1 VLVKSATLE
10 PIINQTWS
18 VLALFESI
26 IDVLAYGSIVFTA
39 VAAYLQINKLWTRK
53 HIASVAESVSIAGI
67 LVESIPLFFFGV
79 YYLSKGEII
88 GIADSAIWLV
98 SAVLFAMIGSGYW
111 VRGRRK
117 VSLWKLALNSIRK
130 EGMELSALAKEIIH
144 PSSAN
149 EMLDVLIHIAAV
161 DGEIAEREKQ
171 IIEEFAGH
179 ANLDVDWTRIDETL
193 SVSGRII
200 EARRVLDRYLDH
212 TPPETQV
219 SYLMDFIQILI
230 DSDDHTAPE
239 EVLAFDEIKGQIS
252 QYLSLEGAA
261 HQYEVLL
268 SPDGDEQ
275 DKAIS
280 LLLKNADRHSAA
292 GGRGYTVGQYFTR
305 NYADIVCAEYRVL
318 GFFSVVVESLA
329 DQSEAMAV

>member
-1 VLVKSATLE
+1 ML
-10 PIINQTWS
+10 
-18 VLALFESI
+18 ESI
-26 IDVLAYGSIVFTA
+26 IDTLAYGSILFTA
-39 VAAYLQINKLWTRK
+39 VAAYLQLNKLWSRK

-79 YYLSKGEII
+79 YYLRKGEII
-88 GIADSAIWLV
+88 GIADSAIWLI
-98 SAVLFAMIGSGYW
+98 SAVLFALIGSGYW
-111 VRGRRK
+111 VRGRRS

-130 EGMELSALAKEIIH
+130 EGKELSVLAKEIIH

-161 DGEIAEREKQ
+161 DGEVAEREKQ

-179 ANLDVDWTRIDETL
+179 ADLDVDWTRVDETL
-193 SVSGRII
+193 SASGRII

-230 DSDDHTAPE
+230 DSDDHAAPE
-239 EVLAFDEIKGQIS
+239 EVLAFDEIKGQIK
-252 QYLSLEGAA
+252 QYLSQEGAEP
-261 HQYEVLL
+261 HYEVLL

-280 LLLKNADRHSAA
+280 LMLKNVDRHSSA

-305 NYADIVCAEYRVL
+305 SYADVVCAEYRVL
-318 GFFSVVVESLA
+318 GFFSVVVEVLTN
-329 DQSEAMAV
+329 QSEATTA